1 MADIPLNQQLHGF
14 IDDLERTLD
23 CGPGEPIDCD
33 DIILCGVGG
42 SAVSGDVAA
51 DCYRLRSEKPI
62 RLVKNPDL
70 PNWAGPRTLAVVSSY
85 SGNTA
90 ETLEMYRQARE
101 RGCRV
106 VAVTSGGK
114 LGDLAAANGDRLMP
128 LPRSMQPRHAIGYMI
143 GYTLA
148 IIRDTGAPDLSDEI
162 RSFLP
167 ALRAYRD
174 ENVMPDACLA
184 RTIAETFIGK
194 VPVVC
199 SGPSMRSVAF
209 RWKTQINE
217 NSKYVAFFDSVPGFM
232 HAGLESWR
240 STARRNCLLLL
251 LIGCDEGRADLEMAE
266 RELKDAG
273 APFMAVRLGGSTPLE
288 DMFRA
293 IVLGDYVSMYMAQIR
308 GIDPAEVRPVMQMKA
323 KLSERTGCRSAS
335 RKLLQG
341 VVELADEPLRTLL
354 GDGGVLRFGVYPV
367 FRLGAGRSE
376 QDPPVVVYQLQA
388 VGAVDP
394 RVPVARCDRLGHL
407 LLQLLGALHGLLDGR
422 VRREG
427 IDLLIEVSV
436 PDDAFE
442 HPCGAHG
449 AVPAELVVGEYQS
462 AVLLPAED
470 GAVGGHLARHYRGAH
485 GGVDDL
491 PSCGGDSVLDDPR
504 GGHGDDN
511 SPLPAVQEVP
521 SEDGQRLV
529 PRHIP
534 SGCRGEDY
542 PVRIA
547 VVGDADVGSGLLHC
561 LQKLL
566 QVVLGGLAEVPR
578 MSHVRISV
586 DHDGRDTEPLQQ
598 HRGCGAGASVGA
610 VQDGFDPRLADRIG
624 IDLGD
629 DGADVLL
636 SSTIHAGRRADLLPS
651 DGRGTGMVCGLDL
664 VLLLLCA
671 LGSVAGDALDAVE
684 LGRIVGCGYHHPADH
699 VVAHLDPVLQRGCR
713 YHSEVEDVGS
723 DGHQPRAEGVLE
735 HLR

>member
-51 DCYRLRSEKPI
+51 DCYRLRSQKPI

-101 RGCRV
+101 RGCRI
-106 VAVTSGGK
+106 VAVTSGGR
-114 LGDLAAANGDRLMP
+114 LGDLAEANGDRLMP
-128 LPRSMQPRHAIGYMI
+128 LPKSMQPRHAIGYMI

-184 RTIAETFIGK
+184 RSIAEAFIGR

-232 HAGLESWR
+232 HAGLESWK
-240 STARRNCLLLL
+240 STGRRDCLLLL
-251 LIGCDEGRADLEMAE
+251 LIGCDEGRADLERAE
-266 RELKDAG
+266 KELNEAG

-323 KLSERTGCRSAS
+323 KLSERMKGRSAL
-335 RKLLQG
+335 RQLLQG
-341 VVELADEPLRTLL
+341 VVELLHEPLRALL
-354 GDGGVLRFGVYPV
+354 GGRRVLRFGVYPV
-367 FRLGAGRSE
+367 LRLGAGRPE
-376 QDPPVVVYQLQA
+376 QHPSVVVDQLQP

-394 RVPVARCDRLGHL
+394 RILVAGRDDAGDL
-407 LLQLLGALHGLLDGR
+407 LLQLFGALHGLLDRR
-422 VRREG
+422 VPREG
-427 IDLLIEVSV
+427 IDLPVEGAP
-436 PDDAFE
+436 PDDALE
-442 HPCGAHG
+442 HPGGPHG
-449 AVPAELVVGEYQS
+449 PVPAELVVGEDQPS
-462 AVLLPAED
+462 VLLASED
-470 GAVGGHLARHYRGAH
+470 GSVGGHLAGHDRGSDSR
-485 GGVDDL
+485 VDGL
-491 PSCGGDSVLDDPR
+491 PSGGSDRVLDDP
-504 GGHGDDN
+504 
-511 SPLPAVQEVP
+511 
-521 SEDGQRLV
+521 
-529 PRHIP
+529 
-534 SGCRGEDY
+534 
-542 PVRIA
+542 
-547 VVGDADVGSGLLHC
+547 
-561 LQKLL
+561 
-566 QVVLGGLAEVPR
+566 
-578 MSHVRISV
+578 
-586 DHDGRDTEPLQQ
+586 
-598 HRGCGAGASVGA
+598 
-610 VQDGFDPRLADRIG
+610 
-624 IDLGD
+624 
-629 DGADVLL
+629 
-636 SSTIHAGRRADLLPS
+636 
-651 DGRGTGMVCGLDL
+651 
-664 VLLLLCA
+664 
-671 LGSVAGDALDAVE
+671 
-684 LGRIVGCGYHHPADH
+684 
-699 VVAHLDPVLQRGCR
+699 
-713 YHSEVEDVGS
+713 
-723 DGHQPRAEGVLE
+723 
-735 HLR
+735 